1 MSTIIFAFSIFCGW
15 LIFDIV
21 KHRKVTLEIVLSSF
35 IVAVVAGV
43 LWWLLDL
50 FFL

>member
-1 MSTIIFAFSIFCGW
+1 MSTVIFAFSIFCGW

-21 KHRKVTLEIVLSSF
+21 KHRKIKLEIVLSSL
-35 IVAVVAGV
+35 IVAIIAGV

-50 FFL
+50 LF